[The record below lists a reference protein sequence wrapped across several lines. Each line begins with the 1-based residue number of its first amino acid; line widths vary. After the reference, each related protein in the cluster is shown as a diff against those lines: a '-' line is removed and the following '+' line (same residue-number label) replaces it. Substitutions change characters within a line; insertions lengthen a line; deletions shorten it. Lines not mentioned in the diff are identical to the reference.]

1 MTELNP
7 ILKALDDIDEN
18 IAAEA
23 VRPAKKKMKK
33 PLKIILIAAA
43 AASLALVVGFASGVV
58 GGGDHKLNFGVGDS
72 ANHSFYFNLSSQEFT
87 IPDEFTSRLT
97 HGLYRGEVDTPPS
110 ELFRMFGIMPLMN
123 ENFTD
128 SDGRKTKIT
137 ILDDG
142 VMSRSVDFA
151 YYLHDKKLDKD
162 IRFKASYVSD
172 IENYSSE
179 GTYHFEEDA
188 KPDLITLNDSSL
200 CLVTN
205 KMAVFSY
212 NGVRFEFIIDDTD
225 DPSGADTVKQV
236 LADLGVYN

>member
-23 VRPAKKKMKK
+23 VGSTKKKMKK

-43 AASLALVVGFASGVV
+43 AASLALVVGFASGAV

-72 ANHSFYFNLSSQEFT
+72 VNRSFYFNLTSQEFT
-87 IPDEFTSRLT
+87 IPEEFTSQLT
-97 HGLYRGEVDTPPS
+97 EGLYRGDVDTPLS
-110 ELFRMFGIMPLMN
+110 ELFRMFGITPLMN

-128 SDGRKTKIT
+128 PDGRKTKVR

-142 VMSRSVDFA
+142 MMPRTVDFT
-151 YYLHDKKLDKD
+151 YCLHDKNLDKD
-162 IRFKASYVSD
+162 IWFKASYVSD
-172 IENYSSE
+172 IENFSSE
-179 GTYHFEEDA
+179 GTYHFDDDA
-188 KPDLITLNDSSL
+188 KPDLITLNDGSL

-212 NGVRFEFIIDDTD
+212 NGVRFELIIEDTD
-225 DPSGADTVKQV
+225 VPSSADIVKQV
-236 LADLGVYN
+236 LKDLKVYN